1 MHLARE
7 SPHGGIEHL
16 RFNPYGNC
24 NPTFLVSANVLLPV
38 DSFSRRTNS
47 PRNQETLPPAAN
59 NTQTD
64 LLSTLELTYALS
76 AQLAEAAGR
85 KQSED
90 ATCTKIL
97 AEYNTLKGL
106 RGCLKS
112 FER

>member
-1 MHLARE
+1 MT
-7 SPHGGIEHL
+7 
-16 RFNPYGNC
+16 NTQ
-24 NPTFLVSANVLLPV
+24 PTTKSKDPTQGRLEKLERTVSALHHH
-38 DSFSRRTNS
+38 
-47 PRNQETLPPAAN
+47 
-59 NTQTD
+59 

-106 RGCLKS
+106 NPISLTQKR
-112 FER
+112 